1 MGYMCSDVG
10 ASVVGVLVLAKDKE
24 PITMDTFLLTPYLSP
39 TLTFLL
45 FWENRGGGGV
55 SKGGEVGVYGGW

>member
-1 MGYMCSDVG
+1 MCSDVG

-45 FWENRGGGGV
+45 FWKSRGG
-55 SKGGEVGVYGGW
+55 